1 MKKNRCE
8 FRIVFLPKLNLITP
22 TLETNLA
29 KMTKELGR
37 VAESVG
43 KHRNLNG
50 ETNSFNE
57 KEVLDKMILK
67 VLDLMQTCNTMMDLL
82 EENYKIDVDKIF
94 KEHVRKLALDRK
106 YITEDA
112 VYKYDELLSTNQIIN
127 DNLCRIVALPKLNLL
142 TPSIESNLIKM
153 VEELGE
159 VSECVENYLSNSEE
173 NTGVVNENVL
183 KELGKETLDVMQT
196 CNTMLTSLECNHGI
210 DIKNAIPKHVTK
222 LVNKKY
228 VTKEVL
234 DKIK

>member
-1 MKKNRCE
+1 MKKNKCE

-50 ETNSFNE
+50 EANLFNE

-82 EENYKIDVDKIF
+82 EKDYRIDVDRIF
-94 KEHVRKLALDRK
+94 KEHVKKLALERK

-112 VYKYDELLSTNQIIN
+112 VSKYDELVSSNQVIN
-127 DNLCRIVALPKLNLL
+127 NNLCRIVALPKLNLL

-159 VSECVENYLSNSEE
+159 VSECVENYLVNSD
-173 NTGVVNENVL
+173 NNVKVVNENTL

-210 DIKNAIPKHVTK
+210 NVENAIPKHVTK
-222 LVNKKY
+222 LINKKY
-228 VTKEVL
+228 VSKEVL
-234 DKIK
+234 EKIK